1 MGSSKRI
8 TRALQSLNDSK
19 FFAGIIMLV
28 MNIGSKY
35 ISIELS
41 ENQQQ
46 LIENS
51 IVRQF
56 FIFTITWMGTRDI
69 IAALILTAV
78 FTILTQFLFH
88 ENSRFCILPKQLQQ
102 LNSVIDV
109 NRDNK
114 ISQQEIDRAI
124 KILSEANKKR

>member
-1 MGSSKRI
+1 M
-8 TRALQSLNDSK
+8 
-19 FFAGIIMLV
+19 

-41 ENQQQ
+41 DNQQQ
-46 LIENS
+46 LIENT
-51 IVRQF
+51 IIRQL

-78 FTILTQFLFH
+78 FTLLTQFLFH
-88 ENSRFCILPKQLQQ
+88 ENSKFCILPKQLKQ

-109 NRDNK
+109 NKDNK

>member
-1 MGSSKRI
+1 
-8 TRALQSLNDSK
+8 
-19 FFAGIIMLV
+19 

-56 FIFTITWMGTRDI
+56 FIFTITWMGTR
-69 IAALILTAV
+69 
-78 FTILTQFLFH
+78 
-88 ENSRFCILPKQLQQ
+88 EYNSSTYFNCCILLY
-102 LNSVIDV
+102 
-109 NRDNK
+109 
-114 ISQQEIDRAI
+114 
-124 KILSEANKKR
+124 